1 MEENITNRLEHCRH
15 DVSPSALAYIGD
27 AVYELFIR
35 THMVMRYDISPHELN
50 KKTVALVNA
59 KAQAEMLKRLE
70 GMLNEQETDIV
81 RRGRNIKSSN
91 VPRHTSPIQ
100 YRYATGFEALIG
112 YLYLKEEHDRLK
124 YLLEMCLSD
133 VSIQLPSRL
142 NSH

>member
-1 MEENITNRLEHCRH
+1 MEENITSKLERCRH
-15 DVSPSALAYIGD
+15 DMSPSTLAYIGD

-35 THMVMRYDISPHELN
+35 TNMAMRYNISPHELN

-59 KAQAEMLKRLE
+59 KAQAEMLKHLE

-81 RRGRNIKSSN
+81 RRGRNTKSSN

-112 YLYLKEEHDRLK
+112 YLYLKGEYDRLK
-124 YLLEMCLSD
+124 YLLELCLSD
-133 VSIQLPSRL
+133 DSMS
-142 NSH
+142 